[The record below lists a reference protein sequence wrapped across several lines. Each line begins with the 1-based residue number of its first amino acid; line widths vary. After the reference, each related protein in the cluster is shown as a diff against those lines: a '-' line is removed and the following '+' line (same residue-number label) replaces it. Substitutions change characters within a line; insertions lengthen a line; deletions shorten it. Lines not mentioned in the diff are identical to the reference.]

1 MIIFSTV
8 SGHIETVVLLSNK
21 NAKSDCVEIGV
32 EAEDYYKI
40 KDGEKK

>member
-1 MIIFSTV
+1 MFPWTA
-8 SGHIETVVLLSNK
+8 GIETVVLLSNK

-32 EAEDYYKI
+32 DADDYYKI